1 MKALS
6 RRQWQFVALALLVFA
21 ALKVALITWYL
32 QHRQPAASAVTSVTS
47 VTSVSCSTL
56 QQGCTLPDGSV
67 LRFAD
72 GPRQR
77 SPFTLT
83 LSKQGGEAPT
93 VEFSM
98 RDMDMGFNRYRF
110 VDGGDHWQAR
120 VTLPACVSGSPD
132 WLLDLHQDGH
142 TYRIAFRA
150 G

>member
-32 QHRQPAASAVTSVTS
+32 QHRQPAAPAI
-47 VTSVSCSTL
+47 TSVSCNTL

-72 GPRQR
+72 APRQR

-83 LSKQGGEAPT
+83 LSKHGGEAPT
-93 VEFSM
+93 AEFSM

>member
-32 QHRQPAASAVTSVTS
+32 QHRQPAAPA

-72 GPRQR
+72 APRQR

-83 LSKQGGEAPT
+83 LSKQGSEAPT
-93 VEFSM
+93 AEFSM
-98 RDMDMGFNRYRF
+98 QDMDMGFNRYRF

-132 WLLDLHQDGH
+132 WLLDLHQGDH

>member
-6 RRQWQFVALALLVFA
+6 RRQWQFIALALLVFA
-21 ALKVALITWYL
+21 ALKVALISWYL
-32 QHRQPAASAVTSVTS
+32 QQRQPAAPT

-56 QQGCTLPDGSV
+56 QQGCPLPDGSV
-67 LRFAD
+67 LRFVD

-93 VEFSM
+93 AEFSM

-110 VDGGDHWQAR
+110 VDGGDHWQAK
-120 VTLPACVSGSPD
+120 VTLPACVTGSPD

-142 TYRIAFRA
+142 IYRIPFRA
-150 G
+150 S